1 MLGSNEEEDVEDG
14 STVEGIEDDGAT
26 VAPPGTDPPVQFE
39 QPGTDVGAA

>member
-1 MLGSNEEEDVEDG
+1 MFESNAEEDVGDD

-39 QPGTDVGAA
+39 HPGTDVGAA